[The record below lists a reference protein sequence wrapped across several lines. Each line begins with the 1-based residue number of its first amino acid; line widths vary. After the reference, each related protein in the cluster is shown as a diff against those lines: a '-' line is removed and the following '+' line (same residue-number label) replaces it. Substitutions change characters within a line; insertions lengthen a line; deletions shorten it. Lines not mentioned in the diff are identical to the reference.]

1 MANQL
6 FSSSDANG
14 TFRPVTLAATCETL
28 QQIVKEEPQLEFL
41 SMLTPI
47 LADSAACAK

>member
-1 MANQL
+1 
-6 FSSSDANG
+6 
-14 TFRPVTLAATCETL
+14 VTLGAPCATV